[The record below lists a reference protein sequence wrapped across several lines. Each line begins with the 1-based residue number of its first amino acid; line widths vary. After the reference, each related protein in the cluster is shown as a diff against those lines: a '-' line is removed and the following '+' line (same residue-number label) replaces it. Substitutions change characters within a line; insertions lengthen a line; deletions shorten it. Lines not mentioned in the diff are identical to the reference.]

1 MSTDLILSTQSKIYT
16 KCYMLTYFIYTLGFH
31 RAEAI
36 NTTKHET
43 LNLMYVWI
51 LKQHIFLCMFFFN
64 SQSEI

>member
-1 MSTDLILSTQSKIYT
+1 
-16 KCYMLTYFIYTLGFH
+16 MLTYFIYTLGFH

-51 LKQHIFLCMFFFN
+51 LKQHIFLCIFFLIVNQKFDEQN
-64 SQSEI
+64 SVFPNLKAENSEV

>member
-1 MSTDLILSTQSKIYT
+1 
-16 KCYMLTYFIYTLGFH
+16 MLTYFIYTLGFH

-51 LKQHIFLCMFFFN
+51 LKQHIFLCIFF
-64 SQSEI
+64 